1 MPLNGN
7 RDIMEELL
15 YNITSLFSMTPDLG
29 PVPETALP
37 WATTFSGF
45 GAVIL
50 GKFTGTFGGL
60 TLPLNF
66 SALFIGAIM
75 SNWLLKGLDLVPSL
89 ALTTVVTVPIMTW
102 LAMPLVTRLLRRWL
116 YPDRERK

>member
-75 SNWLLKGLDLVPSL
+75 SNWLLKGLDL
-89 ALTTVVTVPIMTW
+89 PIDRVIQQPMLISMLGMLVGAICMIWW
-102 LAMPLVTRLLRRWL
+102 LQ
-116 YPDRERK
+116 DERSHR